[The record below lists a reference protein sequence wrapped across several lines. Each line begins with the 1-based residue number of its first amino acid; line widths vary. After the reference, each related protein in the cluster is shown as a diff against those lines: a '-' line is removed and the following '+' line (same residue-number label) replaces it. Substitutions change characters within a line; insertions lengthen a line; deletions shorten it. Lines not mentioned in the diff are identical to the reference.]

1 MGSDAQLNAETSACV
16 RCYVEGRVQ
25 GVFFRSSTRQQALSL
40 GITGFAR
47 NLSDGRVEVYA
58 CGDHRALETLR
69 SWLVRGPEHA
79 RVTSVQC
86 KAAEPE
92 PYLDFTIL

>member
-1 MGSDAQLNAETSACV
+1 MVSDAQLNAETSACV